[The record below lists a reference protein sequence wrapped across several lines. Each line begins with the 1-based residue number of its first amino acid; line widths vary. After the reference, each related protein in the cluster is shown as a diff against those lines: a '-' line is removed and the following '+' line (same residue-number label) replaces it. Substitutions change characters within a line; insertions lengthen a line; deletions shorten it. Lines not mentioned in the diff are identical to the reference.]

1 LPDLDVL
8 AWAAAHDR
16 NLLSHD
22 KRTMPDICYQF
33 LAQLPP
39 GKHCPGAMLLP
50 QNLAISTSIVA
61 VLEIW
66 ELSAHEEWRDLLTHL
81 LP

>member
-1 LPDLDVL
+1 MSILTASEAGALRLPDLDVL
-8 AWAAAHDR
+8 AWVAAHDCI
-16 NLLSHD
+16 LLSHD

-61 VLEIW
+61 VLEI
-66 ELSAHEEWRDLLTHL
+66 
-81 LP
+81 